1 MSDNGKLV
9 PAVAYTRKST
19 KGEKFDRH
27 GKKQKRQ
34 EKSLAQQKEEI
45 GKLARGDFE
54 IVKWFEDEGISGWKR
69 GAKRPAYQK
78 MLAEV
83 KALSARAVLCDHI
96 DRFNRASIDDVS
108 EDAAAL
114 RRAGVRWI
122 VTCSHGTYDLE
133 AGQRNDIGGMIA
145 FVAAVWAAHE
155 YSRQL
160 SRRISLARRNK
171 AIEGKRPGGRAAYAL
186 EADGDGYKPGD
197 AKQIK
202 IVKGLFFDFGNR
214 RASLNGLASELNR
227 KKIPGPSGPGRRWRV
242 RTIKLLL
249 RQRAY
254 RGDFTYNLNPQGRF
268 YRLDAKGEVQD
279 KADLKGPGKVFIH
292 EGKYKPIID
301 PALFDKV
308 QKRLND
314 RAKERKGRKDAGYT
328 LTGVLICGHC
338 GLPLRAMKTHGN
350 TIYRCSD
357 AAIHGSGGNSCPQHQ
372 IREDIVLP
380 FLIKLLGQEIK
391 RVSELYDLQQCP
403 PEELVADKGRA
414 ERRERAGAERAK
426 LALQIAN
433 GEERIWSIEDAKI
446 RKDLDARLEQ
456 LKARLKELDG
466 LLAEVPEAEGDMT
479 GEEIKALAK
488 WYDDFEKKAVVVDI
502 PGCLFP
508 AYIDPRAL
516 NQKFKEIG
524 CQVHLR
530 WETREYIS
538 PRSGKPVRK
547 HDLVQGRF
555 RLGQQTGK
563 LPPYLLDTSA
573 C

>member
-1 MSDNGKLV
+1 MSKDKAALI

-19 KGEKFDRH
+19 KGERLDKD
-27 GKKQKRQ
+27 GKKRERQ
-34 EKSLAQQKEEI
+34 EKSLAQQTEEI
-45 GKLARGDFE
+45 GKLARGEFE
-54 IVKWFEDEGISGWKR
+54 IIKWFEDEGKSGWKR
-69 GAKRPAYQK
+69 GAKRPDYQK

-83 KALSARAVLCDHI
+83 KALGASAILCDHI
-96 DRFNRASIDDVS
+96 DRFNRASIDDVQ
-108 EDAAAL
+108 EDASAL
-114 RRAGVRWI
+114 RKAGVRWI

-186 EADGDGYKPGD
+186 EPDGDGYKPGD
-197 AKQIK
+197 PKEVK
-202 IVKGLFFDFGNR
+202 IVQRLFDDFGSR

-227 KKIPGPSGPGRRWRV
+227 KNLPGPTGGRWRV

-254 RGDFTYNLNPQGRF
+254 RGDFTYNQNPQGRF
-268 YRLDAKGEVQD
+268 YRLDEKGEVQD
-279 KADLKGPGKVFIH
+279 KADLKGPGKVFVH
-292 EGKYKPIID
+292 EGKYKAIVS

-308 QKRLND
+308 QRRLD
-314 RAKERKGRKDAGYT
+314 ARAKERKGRKDMGYA
-328 LTGVLICGHC
+328 LTGILICDRC
-338 GLPLRAMKTHGN
+338 GMALRGMKTHGH

-357 AAIHGSGGNSCPQHQ
+357 ACVHGSGGDSCPQYQ
-372 IREDIVLP
+372 VREDILLP
-380 FLIKLLGQEIK
+380 FLIKLFGQEIK
-391 RVSELYDLQQCP
+391 RVSELYDLEQQP

-414 ERRERAGAERAK
+414 ERRERAGAERDK

-433 GEERIWSIEDAKI
+433 GEERIWSVEDPKI

-456 LKARLKELDG
+456 LKARLKELDAI
-466 LLAEVPEAEGDMT
+466 LAEVPNAEGDMT
-479 GEEIKALAK
+479 AEEIKALAD
-488 WYDDFEKKAVVVDI
+488 WYDDLENKAIAVDV
-502 PGCLFP
+502 PGCMFP
-508 AYIDPRAL
+508 AYIDPRAI
-516 NQKFKEIG
+516 NQKFHEARCK
-524 CQVHLR
+524 VHLR
-530 WETREYIS
+530 WQTREYLS

-563 LPPYLLDTSA
+563 LPRYLLTPLA